1 MAIALEVVLFV
12 FELLAVLSVVL
23 ISSTLIGMQ
32 YDKEVNHNPLIVVGG
47 LATLAGVVYVIMWSA
62 F

>member
-12 FELLAVLSVVL
+12 LELLALLSAVL

-32 YDKEVNHNPLIVVGG
+32 YDKKVNHNPLIVVGG
-47 LATLAGVVYVIMWSA
+47 LALLAAVVFAIMWSA